1 MTDNQRGKLQQRQS
15 RGSVPLDQAQIA
27 RLEDALDRL
36 RPRDRAIFVAAC
48 RQEAPHAEIAARHRC
63 SIAMVRRIIAR
74 VLTELHQAVWLGD
87 HP

>member
-36 RPRDRAIFVAAC
+36 RPRDRSIFIAAC
-48 RQEAPHAEIAARHRC
+48 RQDAPYAAIAARHSC
-63 SIAMVRRIIAR
+63 SIAMVRRVIAR
-74 VLTELHQAVWLGD
+74 VLIKLHQAV
-87 HP
+87 

>member
-27 RLEDALDRL
+27 RLEDALGRL
-36 RPRDRAIFVAAC
+36 RPRDRSIFLAAC
-48 RQEAPHAEIAARHRC
+48 RQEAPYAEIAAHHNC
-63 SIAMVRRIIAR
+63 SIAAVRRVIAR
-74 VLTELHQAVWLGD
+74 VLIELHQAVWLGD